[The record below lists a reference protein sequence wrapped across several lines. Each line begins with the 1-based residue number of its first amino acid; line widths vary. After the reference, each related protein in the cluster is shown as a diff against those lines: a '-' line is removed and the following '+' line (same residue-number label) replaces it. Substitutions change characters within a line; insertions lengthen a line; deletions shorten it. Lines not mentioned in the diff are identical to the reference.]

1 MKDIGKVVI
10 AILLVILAWKLVKG
24 LLGIVITIAAIG
36 LLVWGGMK
44 LLEDGGQKRI
54 K

>member
-1 MKDIGKVVI
+1 MKDVAKVVV
-10 AILLVILAWKLVKG
+10 AILLVVLAWKLVKG

-44 LLEDGGQKRI
+44 LLEGGGQKRI